1 MHLSILDYSGMKFLI
16 ISWKSTL
23 MKFWTIFFSPKLRIY
38 IYACLCLRHG
48 HHRVYILSFFFPSP
62 GLVFTSPGLVFTS
75 PGLVFSIPG
84 LIVIKRFRKYDN
96 SYTRTNFITTSPRER
111 SNPNLI
117 TNKFRN
123 PAKHELFQMKGLF
136 SDPFP
141 RSPPQP
147 TSPLD
152 FTICS
157 QIAQSSFHFVGQLVT
172 RLSDLWFF
180 STAWFVL

>member
-1 MHLSILDYSGMKFLI
+1 MRVCAYVMVITVFI
-16 ISWKSTL
+16 
-23 MKFWTIFFSPKLRIY
+23 
-38 IYACLCLRHG
+38 CLR
-48 HHRVYILSFFFPSP
+48 FFFPSP

-111 SNPNLI
+111 SDPNLI

-136 SDPFP
+136 SDPFL
-141 RSPPQP
+141 RSSTQP

-152 FTICS
+152 FSICS

-172 RLSDLWFF
+172 RLSDL
-180 STAWFVL
+180 

>member
-1 MHLSILDYSGMKFLI
+1 MS
-16 ISWKSTL
+16 
-23 MKFWTIFFSPKLRIY
+23 Y
-38 IYACLCLRHG
+38 IVRRYKVG
-48 HHRVYILSFFFPSP
+48 
-62 GLVFTSPGLVFTS
+62 
-75 PGLVFSIPG
+75 
-84 LIVIKRFRKYDN
+84 IKRFRKYDN

-111 SNPNLI
+111 SDPNLI

-141 RSPPQP
+141 RSPTQP

-180 STAWFVL
+180 PQLGLFCKKKKRYLCTTEISVRRFFCNVEWMWCCDSTLQAISQRLFLLLSYSWKLFNFCV

>member
-1 MHLSILDYSGMKFLI
+1 MSWISFHKSRTCFLNP
-16 ISWKSTL
+16 
-23 MKFWTIFFSPKLRIY
+23 WTCFSNPWTYCFLHVSRGVKVMSY
-38 IYACLCLRHG
+38 IVRRYKVG
-48 HHRVYILSFFFPSP
+48 
-62 GLVFTSPGLVFTS
+62 
-75 PGLVFSIPG
+75 
-84 LIVIKRFRKYDN
+84 IKRFRKHDN

-111 SNPNLI
+111 SDPNLI

-136 SDPFP
+136 SDPFL
-141 RSPPQP
+141 RSPTQP

-172 RLSDLWFF
+172 RLSDL
-180 STAWFVL
+180 

>member
-1 MHLSILDYSGMKFLI
+1 MRVCAYVMVITVFI
-16 ISWKSTL
+16 
-23 MKFWTIFFSPKLRIY
+23 
-38 IYACLCLRHG
+38 CLR
-48 HHRVYILSFFFPSP
+48 FFFP
-62 GLVFTSPGLVFTS
+62 SPGLVFTS

-111 SNPNLI
+111 SDPNLI

-141 RSPPQP
+141 RSPTQP

-157 QIAQSSFHFVGQLVT
+157 VILSFCWSISHP
-172 RLSDLWFF
+172 LSDL
-180 STAWFVL
+180 